1 MIAMSRGLGPLGLPV
16 VPAGSPAAAAA
27 PGGAPAGAFDA
38 AFAEL
43 TQALLA
49 TAAGAGQ
56 PAPATAKGQ
65 AMPAGESAT
74 ESAEGG
80 EDAANGL
87 AALTVPVPVPVPT
100 PLTAPVVAMATAT
113 AGDADATTIDGGPA
127 PSPSPVARSSEAAA
141 PDAASTTV
149 ATAVRA
155 TSTGA
160 AVTTTAPAPST
171 TTSTTATSARA
182 GSASA
187 TTTASVDADGDVTAV
202 PVPVAGP
209 ESVID
214 ETPVGLPI
222 DPVRPEGLRRAH
234 SAATATTE
242 DAGGHRTRGATGA
255 VGSASPSS
263 TDRRMA
269 FAPASTSTNDS
280 GDVAGAKVTTAAP
293 AETTTPM
300 VAGPALVSE
309 APPLPA
315 AGLAR
320 RAEALQRALG
330 RRSEAASGETN
341 PDGLAAQVVRLV
353 DAPAAETAGSA
364 AGAPQTGEFQQQMRR
379 QARQGVAGGAMPAAA
394 AAPSAGAPVQVD
406 GHVGAAHDADTAAA
420 PTWRAAALA
429 ARFAEPAAPVEL
441 ARASAPVAPAAA
453 LLSAEAPL
461 LRDVRAAT
469 IEAPVRLAEPAV
481 ADDVQTQIVKSMR
494 LQWAGGAGEARVT
507 LKPEYLGEVV
517 ATIKVEQGVVTA
529 TLQADTAEV
538 RRLLE
543 TQTASLR
550 EALVEH
556 GLKLD
561 RVVVSEPETPAG
573 QPGDRRPRGRQPQP
587 PPSRQRRRQRDDDA
601 GGATFELTE

>member
-16 VPAGSPAAAAA
+16 VPAGSSAAAPA
-27 PGGAPAGAFDA
+27 PGGAPSGAFDA

-65 AMPAGESAT
+65 AMPAGETAT
-74 ESAEGG
+74 ESDEAG

-87 AALTVPVPVPVPT
+87 AALTVPVPVPT
-100 PLTAPVVAMATAT
+100 PLTVPVVAMATAT
-113 AGDADATTIDGGPA
+113 AGDAEVTTIDGGPG
-127 PSPSPVARSSEAAA
+127 PSPSPAARSSEVTA
-141 PDAASTTV
+141 PDAASTAA
-149 ATAVRA
+149 ATAALA

-160 AVTTTAPAPST
+160 AVPTTAPALST
-171 TTSTTATSARA
+171 TTSTTATAARP

-187 TTTASVDADGDVTAV
+187 TMASVDADGDGTAV
-202 PVPVAGP
+202 AMAAP
-209 ESVID
+209 ESVL
-214 ETPVGLPI
+214 EEAPVGLPI

-234 SAATATTE
+234 SAATATAE
-242 DAGGHRTRGATGA
+242 DAAGRRSRGAAGA
-255 VGSASPSS
+255 AGSASPSIG
-263 TDRRMA
+263 DRRMA
-269 FAPASTSTNDS
+269 VAPASTSTNDS
-280 GDVAGAKVTTAAP
+280 GAAADAAALTATSVETMTPTPSGPAP
-293 AETTTPM
+293 AP
-300 VAGPALVSE
+300 E
-309 APPLPA
+309 AT
-315 AGLAR
+315 GLAR

-330 RRSEAASGETN
+330 RRSEATPGETT
-341 PDGLAAQVVRLV
+341 PDGLAAQVARLV
-353 DAPAAETAGSA
+353 DAPAAETAGSD

-394 AAPSAGAPVQVD
+394 AVQSAGAPVQAD
-406 GHVGAAHDADTAAA
+406 GHAEPAREVDTAAA
-420 PTWRAAALA
+420 PAWRAAALA
-429 ARFAEPAAPVEL
+429 ARFAETAAPVEP
-441 ARASAPVAPAAA
+441 ARTASPAAPAAA

-461 LRDVRAAT
+461 LRDVRAAI

-494 LQWAGGAGEARVT
+494 LQWSGGAGEARVT

-517 ATIKVEQGVVTA
+517 ATIKVDQGVVTA
-529 TLQADTAEV
+529 TLQADTPEV

-561 RVVVSEPETPAG
+561 RLVIAEPETPAG

>member
-16 VPAGSPAAAAA
+16 VPAGSPAAAAT
-27 PGGAPAGAFDA
+27 PGGAPSGAFDA

-56 PAPATAKGQ
+56 PAPATAKSQ
-65 AMPAGESAT
+65 AMPAGETAT
-74 ESAEGG
+74 ESAEAG

-87 AALTVPVPVPVPT
+87 AALTVPVPVPT
-100 PLTAPVVAMATAT
+100 PLTVPVVAMATAT

-141 PDAASTTV
+141 PDAASTDG

-160 AVTTTAPAPST
+160 AVTTTAPALST
-171 TTSTTATSARA
+171 TTSTTATSARP

-187 TTTASVDADGDVTAV
+187 TTTASVDADGDETAV

-280 GDVAGAKVTTAAP
+280 GDVAGAGVTTAAP
-293 AETTTPM
+293 VETTTPM

-341 PDGLAAQVVRLV
+341 PDGLAAQVARLV
-353 DAPAAETAGSA
+353 DAPAAETAGSD

-394 AAPSAGAPVQVD
+394 AAPRAGAPV
-406 GHVGAAHDADTAAA
+406 
-420 PTWRAAALA
+420 
-429 ARFAEPAAPVEL
+429 PVH
-441 ARASAPVAPAAA
+441 RHGGASARVAPAAA

-561 RVVVSEPETPAG
+561 RVVVSEPETPTG